1 MASLTV
7 VQQWIGADPPAF
19 VDRAMCRNFEWAHR
33 HGYEFQFHRLES
45 ATNASWAASWERVPL
60 MLDLLRRGRTVLW
73 LDTDLQVIDHQH
85 SWEHVLSSCDAAPDI
100 AMLTDRS
107 AVAHFQGRGGKWCCR
122 QKCVCWI
129 NCGLLFVRPTSWAI
143 DVLESMLSGCE
154 RYFLER
160 QWDQDCLQ
168 LRLSERGALP
178 SQEALQRALAT
189 ASAGASY
196 PAVTSR
202 SADGRGSVCLLA
214 HGAVAPSLP
223 PPRASTSTLLS
234 TEHNVSALL
243 NRRLAAALRGGTH
256 HKILPWSVHAL
267 QAGCKRGEGEACSK
281 ERIALP
287 LAQADRA
294 LYADNRCA

>member
-1 MASLTV
+1 
-7 VQQWIGADPPAF
+7 
-19 VDRAMCRNFEWAHR
+19 
-33 HGYEFQFHRLES
+33 
-45 ATNASWAASWERVPL
+45 
-60 MLDLLRRGRTVLW
+60 
-73 LDTDLQVIDHQH
+73 
-85 SWEHVLSSCDAAPDI
+85 
-100 AMLTDRS
+100 
-107 AVAHFQGRGGKWCCR
+107 
-122 QKCVCWI
+122 
-129 NCGLLFVRPTSWAI
+129 
-143 DVLESMLSGCE
+143 MLSGCE

-189 ASAGASY
+189 AATGASY
-196 PAVTSR
+196 PAATSR
-202 SADGRGSVCLLA
+202 STDGRGSVCLLA

-243 NRRLAAALRGGTH
+243 NRRLAAALRGGSTAH

-267 QAGCKRGEGEACSK
+267 QAGCKRGEGDACSK

-287 LAQADRA
+287 LAQADHA
-294 LYADNRCA
+294 VYGDNRCA

>member
-1 MASLTV
+1 
-7 VQQWIGADPPAF
+7 
-19 VDRAMCRNFEWAHR
+19 
-33 HGYEFQFHRLES
+33 
-45 ATNASWAASWERVPL
+45 

-85 SWEHVLSSCDAAPDI
+85 SWEHVLSSCGTAPDL

-107 AVAHFQGRGGKWCCR
+107 AVAHFLGKGGRWCALGKG
-122 QKCVCWI
+122 VCWI
-129 NCGLLFVRPTSWAI
+129 NCGLLYVRPTPWAI
-143 DVLESMLSGCE
+143 EVLESMLSAGCE

-178 SQEALQRALAT
+178 SQEALQRALVT
-189 ASAGASY
+189 AAAGASY

-223 PPRASTSTLLS
+223 PPGASTSTLLS
-234 TEHNVSALL
+234 TDHNVSALL

-256 HKILPWSVHAL
+256 HKVLPWSVHAL
-267 QAGCKRGEGEACSK
+267 QAGCKRGEGEACFK

-294 LYADNRCA
+294 VYGDDRCATG